1 MIKFFR
7 KIRYDLMG
15 KNQTGKYLKYA
26 IGEIVLVMV
35 GILLA
40 LQVSNWNE
48 KRKQDAN
55 FDKLID
61 ALENEIIENIHEA
74 NHEIDWARTIQMN
87 SSKIQLNQISREEF
101 LKDPNLRSV
110 IDLNRLDINSD
121 DISSLVKR
129 QEDFPEA
136 YKVLIPHLK
145 NYLKIEDRYQKQEI
159 EYGTQVE
166 GYLDFLIKTQP
177 WYASSIQVLDSIAIN
192 KQVDF
197 YLENPVFKNYLASY
211 NEGYRYLLREMIGI
225 RSSCLVILA
234 EIKRIREYFEDD
246 DIKALF
252 EQYHI
257 LPYSKQDCDDIKVS
271 MSDFNE
277 PPTYLP
283 LINFSDE
290 IINIQWH
297 DFSINLNQNIQLK
310 PGELRIN
317 PVSKRLHGNA
327 LIDIIFNGEC
337 ATKYQAKRN
346 GYLLIQ

>member
-1 MIKFFR
+1 
-7 KIRYDLMG
+7 
-15 KNQTGKYLKYA
+15 
-26 IGEIVLVMV
+26 
-35 GILLA
+35 
-40 LQVSNWNE
+40 
-48 KRKQDAN
+48 
-55 FDKLID
+55 
-61 ALENEIIENIHEA
+61 
-74 NHEIDWARTIQMN
+74 MN

-234 EIKRIREYFEDD
+234 EIKRIRENFEDD

-297 DFSINLNQNIQLK
+297 DFSSNLNQNIQLK

-317 PVSKRLHGNA
+317 PVSKRLHGDA